1 MSKYYESLVGQINRI
16 KLLSKKYNN
25 WLSYRISVYNTIE
38 SKVFD
43 TEICSAF
50 VIAESIVG

>member
-1 MSKYYESLVGQINRI
+1 VSKYYESLVGQINRI